1 MRPENRVCWI
11 VGDGHLDKREVDVE
25 KVIAWKK
32 GMFILEEQTLE
43 EIMQKFTRWYD
54 MEVVYRNED
63 LKDIVFKGVVPR
75 YTELREVLNILE
87 KTNEVKFDIEERTVI
102 VFK

>member
-1 MRPENRVCWI
+1 M
-11 VGDGHLDKREVDVE
+11 
-25 KVIAWKK
+25 
-32 GMFILEEQTLE
+32 
-43 EIMQKFTRWYD
+43 
-54 MEVVYRNED
+54 YRNED

>member
-1 MRPENRVCWI
+1 MLDCR
-11 VGDGHLDKREVDVE
+11 DGHLDKREVDVE

-43 EIMQKFTRWYD
+43 EIMQKCTRWYD
-54 MEVVYRNED
+54 MEVVYWNED
-63 LKDIVFKGVVPR
+63 LKYIVDKGVVPR

-87 KTNEVKFDIEERTVI
+87 KRNEVKFDIAESTVI

>member
-1 MRPENRVCWI
+1 M
-11 VGDGHLDKREVDVE
+11 
-25 KVIAWKK
+25 
-32 GMFILEEQTLE
+32 E

-54 MEVVYRNED
+54 MEVVYWNED

>member
-1 MRPENRVCWI
+1 MLDCR
-11 VGDGHLDKREVDVE
+11 DGHLDKREVDVE